1 MSQNEWILE
10 ALQKGP
16 ITPMDALRGCGCLRL
31 AARVLDLRR
40 KGHDILATKVTEH
53 GKTFARYSLIRT
65 FEQRLAAMKKEK
77 KNGR

>member
-1 MSQNEWILE
+1 MTQNEWILE
-10 ALQKGP
+10 ALEKGP

-40 KGHDILATKVTEH
+40 LGHNIVATKVTEH
-53 GKTFARYSLIRT
+53 GKTFARYT
-65 FEQRLAAMKKEK
+65 LAKEK